1 MAYLA
6 FEAEGGDILVEV
18 SPQETAQQGGGVVK
32 AGIGDRL
39 QDGVARAQ
47 ATFER
52 ALSGLVER
60 SAGAFVR
67 AVNALDDPPDQIEM
81 QFAIKATGEAGNLA
95 VGKLSGDANYS
106 VKLTWSKGTTGQPP
120 V

>member
-6 FEAEGGDILVEV
+6 FEADGGQILVEV
-18 SPQETAQQGGGVVK
+18 AAQETAQQGGGVVK

-52 ALSGLVER
+52 ALGGLVER

-67 AVNALDDPPDQIEM
+67 AVNAMDDPPDQIEM

-95 VGKLSGDANYS
+95 VGKLGGDANYS
-106 VKLTWSKGTTGQPP
+106 VKLTWNKRPADQPTP
-120 V
+120 